1 MIFAGDSLTI
11 VLLGDWNRF
20 YIQPNWIA
28 DNVYGRQEIEMGVNG
43 QGIDFS
49 VTYRCDGVTIAP
61 SQSQIL
67 FTSINTEHATLERL
81 ITCVNNFLQRAT
93 TPILNAYGF
102 NCDYIDSD
110 GSQFADVRDHMTDND
125 GIITC
130 GYEIKASKITRT
142 LYKAGK
148 IINLESVLD
157 GNQLRF
163 HFNEHHGESTSE
175 MPNMTIQQI
184 EDFLRESRELVK
196 AFGYEIEDEE

>member
-1 MIFAGDSLTI
+1 M
-11 VLLGDWNRF
+11 
-20 YIQPNWIA
+20 
-28 DNVYGRQEIEMGVNG
+28 
-43 QGIDFS
+43 
-49 VTYRCDGVTIAP
+49 
-61 SQSQIL
+61 
-67 FTSINTEHATLERL
+67 LERL

-110 GSQFADVRDHMTDND
+110 GSQFADVIDHMTDND

-142 LYKAGK
+142 LSKAGK

-163 HFNEHHGESTSE
+163 ANNCLVSVDSKVAGTAIERR
-175 MPNMTIQQI
+175 NTINRSA
-184 EDFLRESRELVK
+184 DSVV
-196 AFGYEIEDEE
+196 